1 MKRNKKTLPF
11 MSTLAWAHCMLSWY
25 CKCGK
30 ATPIWNL
37 FRARFSPDV
46 AALHSPTWR
55 HQTHHSCCFASLS
68 FPMISPLAQL
78 ASNKMMEIA
87 TQRRRD
93 CGVKW

>member
-11 MSTLAWAHCMLSWY
+11 MSTPTWAHCMLSWY

-37 FRARFSPDV
+37 FRARISPHV
-46 AALHSPTWR
+46 IALHSLTWR
-55 HQTHHSCCFASLS
+55 HQTYHSYHIASLS
-68 FPMISPLAQL
+68 FPMNSPLALL